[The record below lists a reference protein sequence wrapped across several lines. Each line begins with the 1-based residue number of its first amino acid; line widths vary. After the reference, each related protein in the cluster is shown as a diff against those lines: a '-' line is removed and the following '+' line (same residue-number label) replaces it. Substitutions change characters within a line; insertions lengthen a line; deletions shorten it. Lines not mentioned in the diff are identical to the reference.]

1 MIIPSWLG
9 RFDTPPAKVDVLGK
23 VGQHR
28 CDPVRLSWSLPGP
41 VKQSLKQMDL
51 TRVRPSELVVIASA
65 LRKEGLMSRTA
76 LDKIKEFTL
85 DVHGRPGPDIPFNF
99 LDEVRQGLTVAKAM
113 SREQADFSPERLYA
127 EFAMSARGLNYLAA
141 AIKGIRPIDIYA

>member
-28 CDPVRLSWSLPGP
+28 CDPVRLSWSLSTS

-51 TRVRPSELVVIASA
+51 TRVRPSELLVIASA
-65 LRKEGLMSRTA
+65 LRKEGLMSGTA
-76 LDKIKEFTL
+76 LDKIKDFTL
-85 DVHGRPGPDIPFNF
+85 DAHGKPGPDLPFNF
-99 LDEVRQGLTVAKAM
+99 LGEVRQGLTVAKAM
-113 SREQADFSPERLYA
+113 SRKKGDFAPERLYA

-141 AIKGIRPIDIYA
+141 AIKGIRPIDIYG